1 MCFNIFRFNSAFIR
15 GSLMGGVSDWKPQAD
30 ATGYQVIMDF
40 TGYQVGSSGFYCKVE
55 EIA

>member
-1 MCFNIFRFNSAFIR
+1 
-15 GSLMGGVSDWKPQAD
+15 MGGVSDWKPQAD